1 MLMAYPSAPS
11 RVDIGRTLSI
21 ERKQRE
27 HPDLLRD
34 SAHVMQRGQMKVLR
48 ELL

>member
-1 MLMAYPSAPS
+1 MAAEKAFESTPDAAP
-11 RVDIGRTLSI
+11 G
-21 ERKQRE
+21 Q
-27 HPDLLRD
+27 LRD